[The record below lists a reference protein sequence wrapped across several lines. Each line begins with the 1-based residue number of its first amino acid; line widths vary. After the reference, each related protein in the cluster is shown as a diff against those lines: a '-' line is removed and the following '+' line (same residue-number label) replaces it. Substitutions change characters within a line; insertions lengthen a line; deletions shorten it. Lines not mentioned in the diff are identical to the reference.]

1 MVFGIVDADYADN
14 EDNEGELGFLFY
26 NLSNETVV
34 IEKGD
39 RLGQAIFQRYLITDD
54 DNANGIRQSGF
65 GSTGK

>member
-1 MVFGIVDADYADN
+1 MVLGLWTQIFTGN
-14 EDNEGELGFLFY
+14 PDNEGELGFLFY

-54 DNANGIRQSGF
+54 DNAEGIRNGGW

>member
-1 MVFGIVDADYADN
+1 MQIFIGN
-14 EDNEGELGFLFY
+14 PDNEGELGFLFY

-39 RLGQAIFQRYLITDD
+39 RLGQAIFQKYLTTDD
-54 DNANGIRQSGF
+54 DEAEGIRNGGW